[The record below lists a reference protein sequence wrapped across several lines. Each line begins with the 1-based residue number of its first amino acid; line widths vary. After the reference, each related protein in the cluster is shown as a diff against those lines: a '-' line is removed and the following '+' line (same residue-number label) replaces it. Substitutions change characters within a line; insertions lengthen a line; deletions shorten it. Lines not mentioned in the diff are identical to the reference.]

1 MHHAPD
7 EWAGGSIVI
16 QASDENAFTKPEV
29 YMDRQNVYACK
40 WRLQIRSPDF
50 LVCSQSCP
58 GTLPNWSHPQ
68 IKINTVWYTKSVQ
81 KSSKLAMKKF
91 REYFILIYI
100 NEPLCLCADLLF

>member
-58 GTLPNWSHPQ
+58 GTLL
-68 IKINTVWYTKSVQ
+68 IGRIRKLKSILCGTQ
-81 KSSKLAMKKF
+81 NQFKKAQSW
-91 REYFILIYI
+91 
-100 NEPLCLCADLLF
+100 P